1 MSDSRTYEIA
11 RLVARLAAV
20 KPVLMPNII
29 VEK

>member
-20 KPVLMPNII
+20 KHVLMPNTTA
-29 VEK
+29 EK